1 MTKKLKQKILNFGQ
15 KDLLKTCKE
24 CKFEYN
30 PCVQKQVQ
38 IHQVIHQQHMGDIE
52 WRDFDEAKKIKSGT
66 LNFYSLRQECN
77 VRTVVRNLMQFVNQQ
92 LGYDETEIML
102 QTDQLMVC
110 CVSQSM
116 VVGCVV
122 AEPVKFAHML
132 LPGDENRGRYADE
145 TRVPCICGIS
155 RIWVKQTHR
164 RQGIGRQLLDLV
176 RKHFLFGIM
185 LQHKE
190 MAFSQP
196 TRFGIQLGQSYFG
209 THKFLVYS

>member
-110 CVSQSM
+110 CVSQRR
-116 VVGCVV
+116 
-122 AEPVKFAHML
+122 
-132 LPGDENRGRYADE
+132 NRGRYADE

-176 RKHFLFGIM
+176 RYMH
-185 LQHKE
+185 
-190 MAFSQP
+190 S
-196 TRFGIQLGQSYFG
+196 
-209 THKFLVYS
+209 